1 MDREVGE
8 MKESTKI
15 GYIIKVYT
23 PVEPEEEPFVYT
35 SHREVLEDLVELE
48 ALQPGNF
55 YTVLKVPLD

>member
-1 MDREVGE
+1 

-48 ALQPGNF
+48 ALQPENL
-55 YTVLKVPLD
+55 YMILKVPLD